1 MSLTINQHSPSVT
14 SAHASFDRVNH
25 YRKIFANSSISK
37 NLWID
42 LAKGDENRLQ
52 LARKEYN
59 RCKDAMLIGENRSSR
74 IGQIA
79 SFAEKAAFA
88 AFFGYKLFEFWQ
100 SPDDFDKLCS
110 MGLEVGIAALGMSQ
124 SPLGQIS
131 SFPNSLPKVVGQAL
145 SLFGLGTRATDISLD
160 RCKSM
165 SSQAQQQLRSV
176 QVAHKEHLR
185 LSAAE
190 MDTLDQFA
198 KLASKD
204 ESENH
209 RALLEIFR
217 SIKSPKK

>member
-1 MSLTINQHSPSVT
+1 MSLTINEQSPLITATHSP
-14 SAHASFDRVNH
+14 FDRVNH
-25 YRKIFANSSISK
+25 YREIFANSSINK

-42 LAKGDENRLQ
+42 LTKSDQNRLQ

-59 RCKDAMLIGENRSSR
+59 RCKDAMHIGENRTNR

-79 SFAEKAAFA
+79 SFVEKAAFA
-88 AFFGYKLFEFWQ
+88 AFFGYKLFEFCQ
-100 SPDDFDKLCS
+100 KPDDIGQLCS
-110 MGLEVGIAALGMSQ
+110 MGFEVGIAALGMSQ

-131 SFPNSLPKVVGQAL
+131 SFPNSLPKAVGQAL
-145 SLFGLGTRATDISLD
+145 SLFGLGTRATDLSLD

-165 SSQAQQQLRSV
+165 NSQAQQHLRAV
-176 QVAHKEHLR
+176 QMAHKEHLR

-190 MDTLDQFA
+190 IDTLDQFA
-198 KLASKD
+198 KLASRD
-204 ESENH
+204 EGENH